1 MTTGATEQ
9 NLATET
15 PPKFTLVDIGV
26 NLTNPRFNHD
36 QAEVLQRARAAGVDQ
51 VMITGTCVNS
61 SEQALALCEQYANDF
76 PGMLYATA
84 GVHPHDAK
92 DWNSDTLPRL
102 RTLAEQPQVVAIG
115 ETGLDFNRDYSPRVD
130 QEKVFETQ
138 IELAIECRLPLFLHE
153 RDAHQRQL
161 DILKNYRDQFSD
173 AVIHCFTGTR
183 SELFN
188 YLDLNLHIGITG
200 WVCDPRR
207 GLELQGL
214 VKNIPLDRL
223 MIESD
228 APFLLP
234 KKLLPG
240 GFLPGDNAPKHQAT
254 KKSDKN
260 RNEPAYLPWV
270 LSQLAECRQESEIEL
285 ARATTATARRFFR
298 LKPS

>member
-1 MTTGATEQ
+1 MTAGATEQ
-9 NLATET
+9 NLTTET
-15 PPKFTLVDIGV
+15 LPKFTLVDIGV

-36 QAEVLQRARAAGVDQ
+36 QTEVLQRARAAGVDQ
-51 VMITGTCVNS
+51 VIITGTCVNS
-61 SEQALALCEQYANDF
+61 SEQALALCEQYADDF
-76 PGMLYATA
+76 PGMLYTTA

-92 DWNSDTLPRL
+92 DWNSDTLLRL
-102 RTLAEQPQVVAIG
+102 RKLAEQPQVVAIG

-138 IELAIECRLPLFLHE
+138 IELAIECGLPLFLHE

-161 DILKNYRDQFSD
+161 DILKSYRDQLSE

-234 KKLLPG
+234 KKLLPRS
-240 GFLPGDNAPKHQAT
+240 NAPKHQAT

-260 RNEPAYLPWV
+260 RNEPAYLPSV
-270 LSQLAECRQESEIEL
+270 LSQLAECRQENGIEL